1 MENQRLRS
9 FSFLR
14 LLIFLF
20 KALALSIFESLEHF
34 LKSHSFESCLSVTLL
49 ARFSKDQ
56 LIFLAILH
64 SIKPSFEYNNPR

>member
-20 KALALSIFESLEHF
+20 KALALFIFESLECF
-34 LKSHSFESCLSVTLL
+34 LKLFDALRAYLSVTLL
-49 ARFSKDQ
+49 ARFNKDW
-56 LIFLAILH
+56 LIF
-64 SIKPSFEYNNPR
+64 

>member
-20 KALALSIFESLEHF
+20 KALALFIFESLECF
-34 LKSHSFESCLSVTLL
+34 LKSFDTIKSCLSVTLL
-49 ARFSKDQ
+49 ARFNKNQ
-56 LIFLAILH
+56 LIF
-64 SIKPSFEYNNPR
+64 

>member
-9 FSFLR
+9 FGFLR

-20 KALALSIFESLEHF
+20 KALALFIFESLECF
-34 LKSHSFESCLSVTLL
+34 LKSFHSLRACLSVTLL

-56 LIFLAILH
+56 LIF
-64 SIKPSFEYNNPR
+64 